1 MNTQS
6 PNEGNANLQ
15 IAQIPRVSI
24 QAFCETQATAGA
36 INSAAMDRRMSKAHV
51 KVNMGGGAAAIE
63 AYRES
68 PTPNLLILEG
78 TGDRETLLGHLEQLS
93 ELCDPSTKVVIIGPF
108 NDIQLYREL
117 MSLGVSEYLCAPVDV
132 INFVALVAK
141 LFTSTPGKPIGRV
154 IAVFGAKGGVG
165 SSTIAHNLAW
175 SIATNYNM
183 PAILVDFD
191 IAFGTAGLNF
201 NQDPAMTM
209 MDAISLGERI
219 DQNALDRLMF
229 RCSETLNLIVAPA
242 SLDTTCDYAADAFDP
257 LLDLLRNAAPNIIL
271 DLPHAWT
278 GWIKSAAM
286 GADEVVV
293 VASPDLPNLRN
304 SKIILDA
311 LRAAR
316 PNDAAPKLVLNMVGA
331 PKRPE
336 IEPAEF
342 VGALDTQAATI
353 IPYDAKLFGSASN
366 NGQMLA
372 ETDPASKI
380 NENIIELAHRVM
392 SQAPEPAKPAKKSL
406 LAPLESILAR
416 MKKAS

>member
-1 MNTQS
+1 MNTQTPS
-6 PNEGNANLQ
+6 EGNANLQ

-24 QAFCETQATAGA
+24 QAFCETQATASA
-36 INSAAMDRRMSKAHV
+36 INQAAMDRRMSKAHV

-63 AYRES
+63 AYRDS

-93 ELCDPSTKVVIIGPF
+93 ELCEPSTKVVIIGPF
-108 NDIQLYREL
+108 NDITLYREL

-132 INFVALVAK
+132 INFVALVAN
-141 LFTSTPGKPIGRV
+141 LFASTAGKPIGRV
-154 IAVFGAKGGVG
+154 IAVMGAKGGVG

-175 SIATNYNM
+175 SIATSFNM
-183 PAILVDFD
+183 PAILIDFD
-191 IAFGTAGLNF
+191 VAFGTAGLNF
-201 NQDPAMTM
+201 NQDPSTTI
-209 MDAISLGERI
+209 MDVIGLGERL
-219 DQNALDRLMF
+219 DQSTLDKVMF
-229 RCSETLNLIVAPA
+229 RCSEMLNLIVAPA
-242 SLDTTCDYAADAFDP
+242 TLDTVCDFSEDAFDP
-257 LLDLLRNAAPNIIL
+257 FLDLLRTAAPNLIL

-286 GADEVVV
+286 SADEVVV

-304 SKIILDA
+304 SKVLLDT
-311 LRAAR
+311 LRASR

-336 IEPAEF
+336 IEPSEF
-342 VGALDTQAATI
+342 IGALDAQAATI

-372 ETDPASKI
+372 ETDPSSKI
-380 NENIIELAHRVM
+380 NENIAELARRVM
-392 SQAPEPAKPAKKSL
+392 SQVAEPPKPAKKSL
-406 LAPLESILAR
+406 LAPIGSILAR

>member
-1 MNTQS
+1 VNTQTPS
-6 PNEGNANLQ
+6 EGNANLQ

-24 QAFCETQATAGA
+24 QAFCETQATASA
-36 INSAAMDRRMSKAHV
+36 INQAAMDRRMSKAHV

-63 AYRES
+63 AYRDS

-93 ELCDPSTKVVIIGPF
+93 ELCEPSTKVVIIGPF
-108 NDIQLYREL
+108 NDITLYREL

-132 INFVALVAK
+132 INFVALVAN
-141 LFTSTPGKPIGRV
+141 LFASTAGKPIGRV
-154 IAVFGAKGGVG
+154 IAVMGAKGGVG

-175 SIATNYNM
+175 SIATSFNM
-183 PAILVDFD
+183 PAILIDFD
-191 IAFGTAGLNF
+191 VAFGTAGLNF
-201 NQDPAMTM
+201 NQDPSTTI
-209 MDAISLGERI
+209 MDVIGLGERL
-219 DQNALDRLMF
+219 DQSTLDKVMF
-229 RCSETLNLIVAPA
+229 RCSEMLNLIVAPA
-242 SLDTTCDYAADAFDP
+242 TLDTVCDFSEDAFDP
-257 LLDLLRNAAPNIIL
+257 FLDLLRTAAPNLIL

-286 GADEVVV
+286 SADEVVV

-304 SKIILDA
+304 SKVLLDT
-311 LRAAR
+311 LRASR

-336 IEPAEF
+336 IELSEF

-372 ETDPASKI
+372 ETDPSSKI
-380 NENIIELAHRVM
+380 NENIAELARRVM
-392 SQAPEPAKPAKKSL
+392 SQVAEPPKPAKKSL
-406 LAPLESILAR
+406 LAPIGSILAR

>member
-1 MNTQS
+1 MNTQT
-6 PNEGNANLQ
+6 PVEGNANLQ

-63 AYRES
+63 AYRDS

-132 INFVALVAK
+132 INFVALVAS
-141 LFTSTPGKPIGRV
+141 LFASTAGKPIGRV
-154 IAVFGAKGGVG
+154 IAVLGAKGGVG

-175 SIATNYNM
+175 SIATSFNM
-183 PAILVDFD
+183 PAVLVDFD

-201 NQDPAMTM
+201 NQDPSTTI
-209 MDAISLGERI
+209 MDVIGLGER
-219 DQNALDRLMF
+219 LDHTSLDKVMF

-242 SLDTTCDYAADAFDP
+242 SLDTACDFAEDAFDP
-257 LLDLLRNAAPNIIL
+257 FLDLLRTAAPNIIL

-286 GADEVVV
+286 SADEVVV

-316 PNDAAPKLVLNMVGA
+316 PNDSAPKLILNMVGA

-336 IEPAEF
+336 IEPTEF
-342 VGALDTQAATI
+342 VSALDTQATTI

-372 ETDPASKI
+372 ETDPASKV
-380 NENIIELAHRVM
+380 NENIAELARRVM

-406 LAPLESILAR
+406 LAPIESILAR

>member
-1 MNTQS
+1 VNTQTPS
-6 PNEGNANLQ
+6 EGNANLQ

-24 QAFCETQATAGA
+24 QAFCETQATASA
-36 INSAAMDRRMSKAHV
+36 INQAAMDRRMSKAHV

-63 AYRES
+63 AYRDS

-93 ELCDPSTKVVIIGPF
+93 ELCEPSTKVVIIGPF
-108 NDIQLYREL
+108 NDITLYREL

-132 INFVALVAK
+132 INFVALVAN
-141 LFTSTPGKPIGRV
+141 LFASTAGKPIGRV
-154 IAVFGAKGGVG
+154 IAVMGAKGGVG

-175 SIATNYNM
+175 SVATSFNM

-191 IAFGTAGLNF
+191 VAFGTAGLNF
-201 NQDPAMTM
+201 NQDPSTTI
-209 MDAISLGERI
+209 MDVIGLGERL
-219 DQNALDRLMF
+219 DQSTLDKVMF
-229 RCSETLNLIVAPA
+229 RCSEMLNLIVAPA
-242 SLDTTCDYAADAFDP
+242 TLDTVCDFSEDAFDP
-257 LLDLLRNAAPNIIL
+257 FLDLLRTAAPNLIL

-286 GADEVVV
+286 SADEVVV

-304 SKIILDA
+304 SKVLLDT
-311 LRAAR
+311 LRASR

-336 IEPAEF
+336 IEPSEF
-342 VGALDTQAATI
+342 VGALDAQAATI

-372 ETDPASKI
+372 ETDPSSKI
-380 NENIIELAHRVM
+380 NENIAELARRVM
-392 SQAPEPAKPAKKSL
+392 SQVAEPPKPAKKSL
-406 LAPLESILAR
+406 LAPIGSILAR

>member
-1 MNTQS
+1 MNTQTPS
-6 PNEGNANLQ
+6 EGNANLQ

-24 QAFCETQATAGA
+24 QAFCETQATASA
-36 INSAAMDRRMSKAHV
+36 INQAAMDRRMSKAHV

-63 AYRES
+63 AYRDS

-93 ELCDPSTKVVIIGPF
+93 ELCEPSTKVVIIGPF
-108 NDIQLYREL
+108 NDITLYREL

-132 INFVALVAK
+132 INFVALVAN
-141 LFTSTPGKPIGRV
+141 LFASTAGKPIGRV
-154 IAVFGAKGGVG
+154 IAVMGAKGGVG

-175 SIATNYNM
+175 SVATSFNM

-191 IAFGTAGLNF
+191 VAFGTAGLNF
-201 NQDPAMTM
+201 NQDPSTTI
-209 MDAISLGERI
+209 MDVIGLGERL
-219 DQNALDRLMF
+219 DQSTLDKVMF
-229 RCSETLNLIVAPA
+229 RCSEMLNLIVAPA
-242 SLDTTCDYAADAFDP
+242 TLDTVCDFSEDAFDP
-257 LLDLLRNAAPNIIL
+257 FLDLLRTAAPNLIL

-286 GADEVVV
+286 SADEVVV

-304 SKIILDA
+304 SKVLLDT
-311 LRAAR
+311 LRASR

-336 IEPAEF
+336 IEPSEF
-342 VGALDTQAATI
+342 VGALDAQAATI

-372 ETDPASKI
+372 ETDPSSKI
-380 NENIIELAHRVM
+380 NENIAELARRVM
-392 SQAPEPAKPAKKSL
+392 SQVAEPPKPAKKSL
-406 LAPLESILAR
+406 LAPIGSILAR

>member
-1 MNTQS
+1 MNTQTPS
-6 PNEGNANLQ
+6 EGNANLQ

-24 QAFCETQATAGA
+24 QAFCETQATASA
-36 INSAAMDRRMSKAHV
+36 INQAAMDRRMSKAHV

-63 AYRES
+63 AYRDS

-93 ELCDPSTKVVIIGPF
+93 ELCEPSTKVVIIGPF
-108 NDIQLYREL
+108 NDITLYREL

-132 INFVALVAK
+132 INFVALVAN
-141 LFTSTPGKPIGRV
+141 LFASTAGKPIGRV
-154 IAVFGAKGGVG
+154 IAVMGAKGGVG

-175 SIATNYNM
+175 SIATSFNM
-183 PAILVDFD
+183 PAILIDFD
-191 IAFGTAGLNF
+191 VAFGTAGLNF
-201 NQDPAMTM
+201 NQDPSTTI
-209 MDAISLGERI
+209 MDVIGLGERL
-219 DQNALDRLMF
+219 DQSTLDKVMF
-229 RCSETLNLIVAPA
+229 RCSEMLNLIVAPA
-242 SLDTTCDYAADAFDP
+242 TLDTVCDFSEDAFDP
-257 LLDLLRNAAPNIIL
+257 FLDLLRTAAPNLIL

-286 GADEVVV
+286 SADEVVV

-304 SKIILDA
+304 SKVLLDT
-311 LRAAR
+311 LRASR

-336 IEPAEF
+336 IEPSEF
-342 VGALDTQAATI
+342 VGALDAQAATI

-372 ETDPASKI
+372 ETDPSSKI
-380 NENIIELAHRVM
+380 NENIAELARRVM
-392 SQAPEPAKPAKKSL
+392 SQVAEPPKPAKKSL
-406 LAPLESILAR
+406 LAPIGSILAR

>member
-1 MNTQS
+1 MNTQTPS
-6 PNEGNANLQ
+6 EGNANLQ

-24 QAFCETQATAGA
+24 QAFCETQATASA
-36 INSAAMDRRMSKAHV
+36 INQAAMDRRMSKAHV

-63 AYRES
+63 AYRDS

-93 ELCDPSTKVVIIGPF
+93 ELCEPSTKVVIIGPF
-108 NDIQLYREL
+108 NDITLYREL

-132 INFVALVAK
+132 INFVALVAN
-141 LFTSTPGKPIGRV
+141 LFASTAGKPIGRV
-154 IAVFGAKGGVG
+154 IAVMGAKGGVG

-175 SIATNYNM
+175 SIATSFNM
-183 PAILVDFD
+183 PAILIDFD
-191 IAFGTAGLNF
+191 VAFGTAGLNF
-201 NQDPAMTM
+201 NQDPSTTI
-209 MDAISLGERI
+209 MDVIGLGERL
-219 DQNALDRLMF
+219 DQSTLDKVMF
-229 RCSETLNLIVAPA
+229 RCSEMLNLIVAPA
-242 SLDTTCDYAADAFDP
+242 TLDTVCDFSEDAFDP
-257 LLDLLRNAAPNIIL
+257 FLDLLRTAAPNLIL

-286 GADEVVV
+286 SADEVVV

-304 SKIILDA
+304 SKVLLDT
-311 LRAAR
+311 LRASR

-336 IEPAEF
+336 IELSEF

-372 ETDPASKI
+372 ETDPSSKI
-380 NENIIELAHRVM
+380 NENIAELARRVM
-392 SQAPEPAKPAKKSL
+392 SQVAEPPKPAKKSL
-406 LAPLESILAR
+406 LAPIGSILAR